1 VRPRA
6 ALKGALAEDDPPGMT
21 PDTTTDVRPDPT
33 PTTTPPSSDA
43 RRERKA
49 ALGSAL
55 MLPVL
60 FVVAWGFALSG
71 SKPPGAITG
80 EATSVDYLRWM
91 LYFTGFV
98 FVFSS
103 IMHSVFRK
111 HTAASIGW
119 QTNGFEL
126 ELAAVSLGLG
136 LACFYAVYNHMEA
149 MVTVSIP
156 IVAFLFLAGVNHVVE
171 IVREGNDA
179 PNNTLILIWDFGISI
194 SLVALLLGI
203 GRF

>member
-1 VRPRA
+1 
-6 ALKGALAEDDPPGMT
+6 MT
-21 PDTTTDVRPDPT
+21 PDTATDVRPEAPAT
-33 PTTTPPSSDA
+33 HDA
-43 RRERKA
+43 TGAGRERKA

-60 FVVAWGFALSG
+60 FLVAWGFALSG
-71 SKPPGAITG
+71 SKPPGAVTG
-80 EATSVDYLRWM
+80 ETAAVDSLRWI

-103 IMHSVFRK
+103 IMHSVFRR

-136 LACFYAVYNHMEA
+136 LGCFYAVSNHMEA
-149 MVTVSIP
+149 MVAISIP

-171 IVREGNDA
+171 IVRDGNYA
-179 PNNTLILIWDFGISI
+179 PNNTLILVWDFGISI
-194 SLVALLLGI
+194 SLVALLLSI